1 MNEMRKSMK
10 AKKYSRIKEKYYY
23 PHYQDVSLKN
33 N

>member
-1 MNEMRKSMK
+1 MRKSMK
-10 AKKYSRIKEKYYY
+10 AKKYSHRKEKYYY